1 MKKSLAH
8 LPEDKRYQLKAIVN
22 RILEDLPQTQMI
34 ILYGSYAR
42 GNYVEYDQRVEFG
55 IRTYY
60 ISDFDLLVATQG
72 IKCSK
77 ATDILGRITNWH
89 HKSHPAGAPLQIL
102 QEDIVPLNKYI
113 SDRRYFYTDIKKEG
127 IMLYD
132 SGRFKLA
139 RRRKLNFQEIKQ
151 QAQEYY
157 DEKYHRAELF
167 NRQALYM
174 YRDKEYVMASFNLH
188 QAVENSF
195 QSVELVHTLY
205 NGKIH
210 NLERLLDS
218 VKKYS
223 LDGYSRI
230 FPRQT
235 EEDERLFRLLQA
247 AYIEARYNPKF
258 MVTKEDIDALTPII
272 EQLLELTRQLCEER
286 IKEYDKMK

>member
-55 IRTYY
+55 VRTYY
-60 ISDFDLLVATQG
+60 VSDFDLLVATQG

-89 HKSHPAGAPLQIL
+89 HKNHPAGAPLQIL

-139 RRRKLNFQEIKQ
+139 RRRKLNFEEIKQ
-151 QAQEYY
+151 QAQAYY
-157 DEKYHRAELF
+157 DEKYENAIEFVNLSKDS
-167 NRQALYM
+167 YD
-174 YRDKEYVMASFNLH
+174 RDNYKMSSFNLH
-188 QAVENSF
+188 QAAENSF
-195 QSVELVHTLY
+195 QAVELTYTLY
-205 NGKIH
+205 SGKVH
-210 NLERLLDS
+210 NLERLLDG
-218 VKKYS
+218 VKEYS
-223 LDGYSRI
+223 LEGYSNV
-230 FPRQT
+230 FPRRT
-235 EEDERLFRLLQA
+235 EEDKRLFKLLQA

-258 MVTKEDIDALTPII
+258 VVTKEDIDSLIPIV
-272 EQLLELTRQLCEER
+272 EKLLELTRRLCEER
-286 IKEYDKMK
+286 IKEYDNMK